1 LEYST
6 FSRIV
11 QSEDLSNLPDLIS
24 IDIFDTLLY
33 RKFITQEKTWRS
45 HSLIFYLFRYC
56 AEKLARHFNLR
67 AINAEVSLAQ
77 IYRFIPWIYKSR
89 DEISREKNSIRLN
102 TEMED
107 LIVKLQKH
115 GKRIFLISNTYY
127 SASELLY
134 LIGNPIFYLNEITI
148 ISSSEYKV
156 SKKNGLFNKII
167 QDFNLDIGNWL
178 HIGDS
183 LTADV
188 IAPESL
194 GIESVLYVNHLERFK
209 NLGLLSSNGLRK
221 AIRKKDAD
229 WIDAMLKTYPNLSED
244 IETGRSNVIKM
255 ISKFVVKSI
264 IDDAVNKI
272 DKQESNRNS
281 QLMLYCSRDG
291 WLFYR
296 KHREFTENESSLNR
310 IIYFKTSRKI
320 QSLSGYRNYL
330 DSIVGTYATIGIF
343 DLGWKGSTLKY
354 LEKIYPNVSW
364 KGYFL
369 YSTYS
374 GKSPIFNLA
383 KFNLIEK
390 INIMR
395 SREFIEILFP
405 APTGSF
411 SSLSNADVPMPNES
425 LTNEYEMY
433 YAETSHH
440 VLEASK
446 FRQIEFCSQDAISL
460 LYLIAR
466 YPGDNLLR
474 TLREF
479 TYDSMGD
486 KFSPLVTYRWNQVFS
501 RNKILWPFS
510 AKIESNLLFSM
521 CFSLCCRVKEVAQ
534 KTPYI
539 KRYFI

>member
-1 LEYST
+1 MEYST
-6 FSRIV
+6 FSRIA

-24 IDIFDTLLY
+24 VDIFDTLLY
-33 RKFITQEKTWRS
+33 RKLITQEKTWQS

-67 AINAEVSLAQ
+67 EINAEVSLAQ
-77 IYRFIPWIYKSR
+77 IYRFIPWIYKSS
-89 DEISREKNSIRLN
+89 DEISREKNYIRLN
-102 TEMED
+102 TEIED
-107 LIVKLQKH
+107 LIAKLQKH
-115 GKRIFLISNTYY
+115 GKRVFLISDTYY
-127 SASELLY
+127 SACELLQ
-134 LIGNPIFYLNEITI
+134 LVGTPNFNLDEIKI
-148 ISSSEYKV
+148 IASSEYKV
-156 SKKNGLFNKII
+156 SKKSGLFNKII
-167 QDFNLDIGNWL
+167 QDFNLDVDNWL
-178 HIGDS
+178 HMGDS
-183 LTADV
+183 LTSDV
-188 IAPESL
+188 LAPQSL
-194 GIESVLYVNHLERFK
+194 GIKSVLYVNHLQRFK

-221 AIRKKDAD
+221 AIRKKGEE
-229 WIDAMLKTYPNLSED
+229 WIDAILKSYPDLSED
-244 IETGRSNVIKM
+244 IEHSRSNVTNM
-255 ISKFVVKSI
+255 VSKFVVKSI

-272 DKQESNRNS
+272 DEQENHRNS

-296 KHREFTENESSLNR
+296 KHKELTESGSSLNK

-320 QSLSGYRNYL
+320 QGLSGYRNYL
-330 DSIVGTYATIGIF
+330 DSIVGTYTTIGVF

-354 LEKIYPNVSW
+354 LEKIYPHVRW

-369 YSTYS
+369 YSSYS

-383 KFNLIEK
+383 KFNLTEK

-411 SSLSNADVPMPNES
+411 SILSNDDVPMPNES

-433 YAETSHH
+433 YSETSHY

-446 FRQIEFCSQDAISL
+446 FSHIEFSSQDAISL

-479 TYDSMGD
+479 TYDSTGG

-521 CFSLCCRVKEVAQ
+521 CFSLCCWVKEVAQ
-534 KTPYI
+534 KTPCI

>member
-1 LEYST
+1 MEYST
-6 FSRIV
+6 FSGIA

-33 RKFITQEKTWRS
+33 RKLITQEKTWRS
-45 HSLIFYLFRYC
+45 HSLIFYLFRYS

-67 AINAEVSLAQ
+67 EINAEVSLAQ
-77 IYRFIPWIYKSR
+77 IYRFIPWIYKSS
-89 DEISREKNSIRLN
+89 DEISIEKNFIRLN
-102 TEMED
+102 TEIED
-107 LIVKLQKH
+107 LIANLQKH

-127 SASELLY
+127 SAGELLQ
-134 LIGNPIFYLNEITI
+134 LIGTPNFNLDEIKI
-148 ISSSEYKV
+148 IASSEYKV
-156 SKKNGLFNKII
+156 SKKNGLYNKII
-167 QDFNLDIGNWL
+167 QDFNLDINNWL

-183 LTADV
+183 LTSDV
-188 IAPESL
+188 VTPQSL
-194 GIESVLYVNHLERFK
+194 GITSVLYVNHLQRFK
-209 NLGLLSSNGLRK
+209 NLGLLSSKGLRK
-221 AIRKKDAD
+221 AIRKKGEE
-229 WIDAMLKTYPNLSED
+229 WIEAILKSYPNLSED
-244 IETGRSNVIKM
+244 IDHGRSNVINM
-255 ISKFVVKSI
+255 VSKFTVKSI

-272 DKQESNRNS
+272 DEQENHRNS

-296 KHREFTENESSLNR
+296 KHKELTENGSSLNK
-310 IIYFKTSRKI
+310 IIYFKTSRII
-320 QSLSGYRNYL
+320 QELSGYRNYL
-330 DSIVGTYATIGIF
+330 DSIVGTYTTVGVF

-354 LEKIYPNVSW
+354 LEKIYPYVSW

-369 YSTYS
+369 YSSYS

-411 SSLSNADVPMPNES
+411 SSLSNDDIPMPNES

-433 YAETSHH
+433 YTETSNF
-440 VLEASK
+440 LLKASK
-446 FRQIEFCSQDAISL
+446 FSHIEFSSQEAISL

-479 TYDSMGD
+479 TYDSTGG

-501 RNKILWPFS
+501 RSKILWPFS
-510 AKIESNLLFSM
+510 AKLESNLLFSM

>member
-1 LEYST
+1 MEFST
-6 FSRIV
+6 FSRIA
-11 QSEDLSNLPDLIS
+11 QSGDLSNLPDLIS
-24 IDIFDTLLY
+24 IDVFDTLLY
-33 RKFITQEKTWRS
+33 RKLITQEKTWRS

-67 AINAEVSLAQ
+67 EVNAEVSLAQ
-77 IYRFIPWIYKSR
+77 IYRFIPWIYKSC

-102 TEMED
+102 TEIED
-107 LIVKLQKH
+107 LIAKLQKH
-115 GKRIFLISNTYY
+115 GKRILFISDTYY
-127 SASELLY
+127 SASELLQ
-134 LIGNPIFYLNEITI
+134 LVGTPNFNLDEIKI
-148 ISSSEYKV
+148 IASSEYKV
-156 SKKNGLFNKII
+156 SKKSGLFNKII
-167 QDFNLDIGNWL
+167 QDFNLNIDNWL

-183 LTADV
+183 LTSDV
-188 IAPESL
+188 VAPQSL
-194 GIESVLYVNHLERFK
+194 GIESVLYVNHLQRFK
-209 NLGLLSSNGLRK
+209 TLGLLSSNGLRK
-221 AIRKKDAD
+221 AIRKKGEE
-229 WIDAMLKTYPNLSED
+229 WIDAILKSYPNLSED
-244 IETGRSNVIKM
+244 IEHGRSNIINMV
-255 ISKFVVKSI
+255 SKFVVKSI

-272 DKQESNRNS
+272 DEQENHRNS

-296 KHREFTENESSLNR
+296 KHKELTESGSSLNK

-320 QSLSGYRNYL
+320 QGLSGYRNYL
-330 DSIVGTYATIGIF
+330 DSIVGTYTTIGVF

-354 LEKIYPNVSW
+354 LEKIYPYVSW

-369 YSTYS
+369 YSSYS

-383 KFNLIEK
+383 KFNLTEK
-390 INIMR
+390 INVMR

-405 APTGSF
+405 APTSSF
-411 SSLSNADVPMPNES
+411 SSLSNDDVPIPNER
-425 LTNEYEMY
+425 LANEYEMY
-433 YAETSHH
+433 YSETSHY
-440 VLEASK
+440 VLEPSK
-446 FRQIEFCSQDAISL
+446 FSHIEFSSQDAISL

-479 TYDSMGD
+479 RYDSTGG

-521 CFSLCCRVKEVAQ
+521 CFSLCCWVKEVAQ
-534 KTPYI
+534 KTPCI

>member
-1 LEYST
+1 MEYST
-6 FSRIV
+6 FSGIA

-33 RKFITQEKTWRS
+33 RKLITQEKTWRS
-45 HSLIFYLFRYC
+45 HSLIFYLFRYS

-67 AINAEVSLAQ
+67 EINAEVSLAQ
-77 IYRFIPWIYKSR
+77 IYRFIPWIYKSS
-89 DEISREKNSIRLN
+89 DEISIEKNYIRLN
-102 TEMED
+102 TEIED
-107 LIVKLQKH
+107 LIANLQKH

-127 SASELLY
+127 SASELLQ
-134 LIGNPIFYLNEITI
+134 LIGTPNFNLDEIKI
-148 ISSSEYKV
+148 IASSEYKV
-156 SKKNGLFNKII
+156 SKKNGLYNKII
-167 QDFNLDIGNWL
+167 QDFNLDIDNWL

-183 LTADV
+183 LTSDV
-188 IAPESL
+188 VTPQSL
-194 GIESVLYVNHLERFK
+194 GIKSVLYVNHLQRFK
-209 NLGLLSSNGLRK
+209 NLGLLSSKGLRK
-221 AIRKKDAD
+221 AIRKKGEE
-229 WIDAMLKTYPNLSED
+229 WIEAILKSYPNLSED
-244 IETGRSNVIKM
+244 IDHGRSNVINM
-255 ISKFVVKSI
+255 VSKFAVKSI

-272 DKQESNRNS
+272 DEQENHRNS

-296 KHREFTENESSLNR
+296 KHKELTENGSSLNK
-310 IIYFKTSRKI
+310 IIYFKTSRII
-320 QSLSGYRNYL
+320 QGLSGYRNYL
-330 DSIVGTYATIGIF
+330 DSIVGTYTTVGVF

-354 LEKIYPNVSW
+354 LEKIYPYVSW

-369 YSTYS
+369 YSSYS

-411 SSLSNADVPMPNES
+411 SSLSNDDIPMPNES

-433 YAETSHH
+433 YTETSNF
-440 VLEASK
+440 LLKASK
-446 FRQIEFCSQDAISL
+446 FSHIEFSSQEAISL

-479 TYDSMGD
+479 TYDSTGG

-501 RNKILWPFS
+501 RSKILWPFS
-510 AKIESNLLFSM
+510 AKLESNLLFSM

>member
-6 FSRIV
+6 FSGIA

-33 RKFITQEKTWRS
+33 RKLITQEKTWRS
-45 HSLIFYLFRYC
+45 HSLIFYLFRYS

-67 AINAEVSLAQ
+67 EINAEVSLAQ
-77 IYRFIPWIYKSR
+77 IYRFIPWIYKSS
-89 DEISREKNSIRLN
+89 DEISIEKNFIRLN
-102 TEMED
+102 TEIED
-107 LIVKLQKH
+107 LIANLQKH

-127 SASELLY
+127 SAGELLQ
-134 LIGNPIFYLNEITI
+134 LIGTPNFNLDEIKI
-148 ISSSEYKV
+148 IASSEYKV
-156 SKKNGLFNKII
+156 SKKNGLYNKII
-167 QDFNLDIGNWL
+167 QDFNLDINNWL

-183 LTADV
+183 LTSDV
-188 IAPESL
+188 VTPQSL
-194 GIESVLYVNHLERFK
+194 GITSVLYVNHLQRFK
-209 NLGLLSSNGLRK
+209 NLGLLSSKGLRK
-221 AIRKKDAD
+221 AIRKKGEE
-229 WIDAMLKTYPNLSED
+229 WIEAILKSYPNLSED
-244 IETGRSNVIKM
+244 IDHGRSNVINM
-255 ISKFVVKSI
+255 VSKFTVKSI

-272 DKQESNRNS
+272 DEQENHRNS

-296 KHREFTENESSLNR
+296 KHKELTENGSSLNK
-310 IIYFKTSRKI
+310 IIYFKTSRII
-320 QSLSGYRNYL
+320 QELSGYRNYL
-330 DSIVGTYATIGIF
+330 DSIVGTYTTVGVF

-354 LEKIYPNVSW
+354 LEKIYPYVSW

-369 YSTYS
+369 YSSYS

-411 SSLSNADVPMPNES
+411 SSLSNDDIPMPNES

-433 YAETSHH
+433 YTETSNF
-440 VLEASK
+440 LLKASK
-446 FRQIEFCSQDAISL
+446 FSHIEFSSQEAISL

-479 TYDSMGD
+479 TYDSTGG

-501 RNKILWPFS
+501 RSKILWPFS
-510 AKIESNLLFSM
+510 AKLESNLLFSM

>member
-6 FSRIV
+6 FSRIA

-33 RKFITQEKTWRS
+33 RKLITQEKTWRS
-45 HSLIFYLFRYC
+45 HSLIFCLFRYC

-67 AINAEVSLAQ
+67 QINAEVSLAQ
-77 IYRFIPWIYKSR
+77 IYRFIPWIYRSS

-102 TEMED
+102 TEIEN
-107 LIVKLQKH
+107 LIAKLQKH

-127 SASELLY
+127 SAGELLQ
-134 LIGNPIFYLNEITI
+134 LIGNPNFNLNEIKI

-156 SKKNGLFNKII
+156 SKKSGLFNKII

-183 LTADV
+183 LAYDV
-188 IAPESL
+188 IAPQSL
-194 GIESVLYVNHLERFK
+194 GIESILYVNHLQRFK

-221 AIRKKDAD
+221 AIRKNDEK
-229 WIDAMLKTYPNLSED
+229 WIDAILKAYPNLSED
-244 IETGRSNVIKM
+244 TESGRSNVINM
-255 ISKFVVKSI
+255 ILQFAVKSI
-264 IDDAVNKI
+264 IDDAVKKI
-272 DKQESNRNS
+272 DKQESDRNT

-296 KHREFTENESSLNR
+296 KHKDLIENGSSSNK

-320 QSLSGYRNYL
+320 QELSGYRNYL
-330 DSIVGTYATIGIF
+330 DSIVDTYTIIGVF

-411 SSLSNADVPMPNES
+411 SSLSQDDIPMPNES

-433 YAETSHH
+433 YIETSHY
-440 VLEASK
+440 VLEASE
-446 FRQIEFCSQDAISL
+446 FSDIEFDSQDAISL

-466 YPGDNLLR
+466 YPGDKLLH
-474 TLREF
+474 TLREII
-479 TYDSMGD
+479 YDSTSGE
-486 KFSPLVTYRWNQVFS
+486 FSPLVTYRWNQVFS

-510 AKIESNLLFSM
+510 ARIESNLLFSM
-521 CFSLCCRVKEVAQ
+521 CFTLCCRVKEIAQ

>member
-6 FSRIV
+6 FSGIA

-33 RKFITQEKTWRS
+33 RKLITQEKTWRS
-45 HSLIFYLFRYC
+45 HSLIFYLFRYS

-67 AINAEVSLAQ
+67 EINAEVSLAQ
-77 IYRFIPWIYKSR
+77 IYRFIPWIYKSS
-89 DEISREKNSIRLN
+89 DEISIEKNYIRLN
-102 TEMED
+102 TEIED
-107 LIVKLQKH
+107 LIANLQKH

-127 SASELLY
+127 SASELLQ
-134 LIGNPIFYLNEITI
+134 LIGTPNFNLDEIKI
-148 ISSSEYKV
+148 IASSEYKV
-156 SKKNGLFNKII
+156 SKKNGLYNKII
-167 QDFNLDIGNWL
+167 QDFNLDIDNWL

-183 LTADV
+183 LTSDV
-188 IAPESL
+188 VTPQSL
-194 GIESVLYVNHLERFK
+194 GIKSVLYVNHLQRFK
-209 NLGLLSSNGLRK
+209 NLGLLSSKGLRK
-221 AIRKKDAD
+221 AIRKKGEE
-229 WIDAMLKTYPNLSED
+229 WIEAILKSYPNLSED
-244 IETGRSNVIKM
+244 IDHGRSNVINM
-255 ISKFVVKSI
+255 VSKFAVKSI

-272 DKQESNRNS
+272 DEQENHRNS

-296 KHREFTENESSLNR
+296 KHKELTENGSSLNK
-310 IIYFKTSRKI
+310 IIYFKTSRII
-320 QSLSGYRNYL
+320 QGLSGYRNYL
-330 DSIVGTYATIGIF
+330 DSIVGTYTTVGVF

-354 LEKIYPNVSW
+354 LEKIYPYVSW

-369 YSTYS
+369 YSSYS

-411 SSLSNADVPMPNES
+411 SSLSNDDIPMPNES

-433 YAETSHH
+433 YTETSNF
-440 VLEASK
+440 LLKASK
-446 FRQIEFCSQDAISL
+446 FSHIEFSSQEAISL

-479 TYDSMGD
+479 TYDSTGG

-501 RNKILWPFS
+501 RSKILWPFS
-510 AKIESNLLFSM
+510 AKLESNLLFSM

>member
-1 LEYST
+1 MEFST
-6 FSRIV
+6 FSRIA
-11 QSEDLSNLPDLIS
+11 QSGDLSNLPDLIS
-24 IDIFDTLLY
+24 IDVFDTLLY
-33 RKFITQEKTWRS
+33 RKLITQEKTWRS

-67 AINAEVSLAQ
+67 EVNAEVSLAQ
-77 IYRFIPWIYKSR
+77 IYRFIPWIYKSC

-102 TEMED
+102 TEIED
-107 LIVKLQKH
+107 LIAKLQKH
-115 GKRIFLISNTYY
+115 GKRILFISDTYY
-127 SASELLY
+127 SASELLQ
-134 LIGNPIFYLNEITI
+134 LVGTPNFNLDEIKI
-148 ISSSEYKV
+148 IASSEYKV
-156 SKKNGLFNKII
+156 SKKSGLFNKII
-167 QDFNLDIGNWL
+167 QDFNLNIDNWL

-183 LTADV
+183 LTSDV
-188 IAPESL
+188 VAPQSL
-194 GIESVLYVNHLERFK
+194 GIESVLYVNHLQRFK
-209 NLGLLSSNGLRK
+209 TLGLLSSNGLRK
-221 AIRKKDAD
+221 AIRKKGEE
-229 WIDAMLKTYPNLSED
+229 WIDAILKSYPNLSED
-244 IETGRSNVIKM
+244 IEHGRSNIINMV
-255 ISKFVVKSI
+255 SKFVVKSI

-272 DKQESNRNS
+272 DKQENHRNS

-296 KHREFTENESSLNR
+296 KHKELTESGSSLNK

-320 QSLSGYRNYL
+320 QGLSGYRNYL
-330 DSIVGTYATIGIF
+330 DSIVGTYTTIGVF

-354 LEKIYPNVSW
+354 LEKIYPYVSW

-369 YSTYS
+369 YSSYS

-383 KFNLIEK
+383 KFNLTEK
-390 INIMR
+390 INVMR

-405 APTGSF
+405 APTSSF
-411 SSLSNADVPMPNES
+411 SSLSNDDVPIPNER
-425 LTNEYEMY
+425 LANEYEMY
-433 YAETSHH
+433 YSETSHY
-440 VLEASK
+440 VLESSK
-446 FRQIEFCSQDAISL
+446 FSHIEFSSQDAISL

-479 TYDSMGD
+479 RYDSTGG

-510 AKIESNLLFSM
+510 ARIESNLLFSM
-521 CFSLCCRVKEVAQ
+521 CFSLCCLVKEIAQ

>member
-1 LEYST
+1 MEYST
-6 FSRIV
+6 FSRIAH
-11 QSEDLSNLPDLIS
+11 SDDLSSLPDLIS

-33 RKFITQEKTWRS
+33 RKLITQEKTWRS
-45 HSLIFYLFRYC
+45 YSLIFYLFRYC

-67 AINAEVSLAQ
+67 QINAEVNLAQ
-77 IYRFIPWIYKSR
+77 IYRFIPSIYRLS

-102 TEMED
+102 TEIED
-107 LIVKLQKH
+107 LISKLQKH

-127 SASELLY
+127 SAGELLQ
-134 LIGNPIFYLNEITI
+134 LLGNPKFNLNEIKI

-156 SKKNGLFNKII
+156 SKKGGLFNRII
-167 QDFNLDIGNWL
+167 QDFDIDIGNWL

-183 LTADV
+183 LTSDV
-188 IAPESL
+188 IPPQSL
-194 GIESVLYVNHLERFK
+194 GIESILYVNHLQQFK

-221 AIRKKDAD
+221 AIRRKDEV
-229 WIDAMLKTYPNLSED
+229 WIDAILKSYAKLSE
-244 IETGRSNVIKM
+244 ESGSGRSNVINM
-255 ISKFVVKSI
+255 ILQFAVKSI
-264 IDDAVNKI
+264 INDAVKKI
-272 DKQESNRNS
+272 DEQESDRNS

-296 KHREFTENESSLNR
+296 KHSEITENGSSLNR
-310 IIYFKTSRKI
+310 INYFKTSRKI
-320 QSLSGYRNYL
+320 QKLSNYRNYL
-330 DSIVGTYATIGIF
+330 DSIVGNYTTIGLF

-369 YSTYS
+369 YSNYS

-411 SSLSNADVPMPNES
+411 SSLSPDDVPMPSES

-433 YAETSHH
+433 YIETSNY

-446 FRQIEFCSQDAISL
+446 FSQIEFCSQDAISL
-460 LYLIAR
+460 LYLIAK
-466 YPGDNLLR
+466 YPGDSLLR

-479 TYDSMGD
+479 TYDSTGGE
-486 KFSPLVTYRWNQVFS
+486 FSPLVTYRWDQVFS

-510 AKIESNLLFSM
+510 ARIESNLLFSL
-521 CFSLCCRVKEVAQ
+521 CFRLCCRVKEVAQ

>member
-1 LEYST
+1 MEYST
-6 FSRIV
+6 FSRIA

-33 RKFITQEKTWRS
+33 RKLITQEKTWRS
-45 HSLIFYLFRYC
+45 HSLIFYLFRYS

-67 AINAEVSLAQ
+67 EINAEVSLAQ
-77 IYRFIPWIYKSR
+77 IYRFIPWIYKSS
-89 DEISREKNSIRLN
+89 DEISIEKNFIRLN
-102 TEMED
+102 TEIED
-107 LIVKLQKH
+107 LIANLQKH

-127 SASELLY
+127 SAGELLK
-134 LIGNPIFYLNEITI
+134 LIGTPNFNLDEIKI
-148 ISSSEYKV
+148 IASSEYKV
-156 SKKNGLFNKII
+156 SKKNGLYNKII
-167 QDFNLDIGNWL
+167 QDFNLDIDNWL

-183 LTADV
+183 LTSDV
-188 IAPESL
+188 VTPQSL
-194 GIESVLYVNHLERFK
+194 GIKSVLYVNHLQRFK
-209 NLGLLSSNGLRK
+209 NLGLLSSKGLRK
-221 AIRKKDAD
+221 AIRKKGEE
-229 WIDAMLKTYPNLSED
+229 WIEAILKSYPNLSED
-244 IETGRSNVIKM
+244 IDHGRSNVLNM
-255 ISKFVVKSI
+255 VSKFAVKSI

-272 DKQESNRNS
+272 DEQENHRNS

-296 KHREFTENESSLNR
+296 KHKELTENGSSLNK
-310 IIYFKTSRKI
+310 IIYFKTSRII
-320 QSLSGYRNYL
+320 QGLSGYRNYL
-330 DSIVGTYATIGIF
+330 DSIVGTYTTVGVF

-354 LEKIYPNVSW
+354 LEKIYPYVSW

-369 YSTYS
+369 YSSYS

-411 SSLSNADVPMPNES
+411 SSLSNDDIPMPNES

-433 YAETSHH
+433 YTETSNF
-440 VLEASK
+440 LLKASK
-446 FRQIEFCSQDAISL
+446 FSHIEFSSQEAISL

-479 TYDSMGD
+479 TYDSTGG

-501 RNKILWPFS
+501 RSKILWPFS
-510 AKIESNLLFSM
+510 AKLESNLLFSM